1 MVDSGYLDIF
11 NSGGWELGIHT
22 LCLHVVWAFTP
33 HSGCVPRMSIPKQRA
48 RQNYVSFP
56 NLPSEV
62 DYAVSFPQHSI
73 HWGSDKGS
81 LNFKGRKIHFS
92 SPWQGNGR
100 TFGIQNIDAAS
111 YFYKIQFSTVC
122 HLATQYTF
130 LPLTH
135 LSLKIHKV
143 SSDHG
148 WELCQACSKP
158 ETQAP
163 FIREL
168 EWKCDRG
175 QKTSWGQ
182 GTYMKGQL
190 GMLRSYVSWL
200 PQGLGELG
208 AY

>member
-1 MVDSGYLDIF
+1 MF
-11 NSGGWELGIHT
+11 QGW
-22 LCLHVVWAFTP
+22 A
-33 HSGCVPRMSIPKQRA
+33 SQDRA
-48 RQNYVSFP
+48 RRNCVSSS

-62 DYAVSFPQHSI
+62 EYVVSFPQHSI

-81 LNFKGRKIHFS
+81 LSFKGREIHFS
-92 SPWQGNGR
+92 SPWHGNVR

-135 LSLKIHKV
+135 LSIKIPKV
-143 SSDHG
+143 SSDHDWG
-148 WELCQACSKP
+148 DMSSLLQARDP
-158 ETQAP
+158 GQ

-190 GMLRSYVSWL
+190 GMLRVASGAW
-200 PQGLGELG
+200 GTG